1 MSCMVLCLWVGVW
14 VGGGSKLIGFWQ
26 MFIMP
31 GFGESYGSVNR
42 RISTYS
48 SLFVGYVT
56 IK

>member
-1 MSCMVLCLWVGVW
+1 MVLCLWVGVW

-48 SLFVGYVT
+48 YLFVGYVT